1 MFVLYT
7 PLYTYGSDPS
17 GSVFVVP
24 NNQLEYFKI
33 GDHIKALGTK
43 TEETGRISVSYD
55 YTIIDI
61 KANDAYGI
69 NTTQITVKGTLPSNV
84 VFETLV
90 AAGYTSIQ
98 SRYDNSFIIDG
109 DVSDFFS
116 AGDLVKAKT
125 DENAQMT
132 YVVNSS
138 FYQSAFDQTYVMVNQ
153 EIATSV
159 GYNRLAPAWRGT
171 EDGEVM
177 WQIVDDPTCIKYGW
191 NTYNDI
197 TYKSIIQH

>member
-1 MFVLYT
+1 MGL
-7 PLYTYGSDPS
+7 L
-17 GSVFVVP
+17 
-24 NNQLEYFKI
+24 LI
-33 GDHIKALGTK
+33 LC
-43 TEETGRISVSYD
+43 
-55 YTIIDI
+55 
-61 KANDAYGI
+61 
-69 NTTQITVKGTLPSNV
+69 
-84 VFETLV
+84 
-90 AAGYTSIQ
+90 
-98 SRYDNSFIIDG
+98 
-109 DVSDFFS
+109 
-116 AGDLVKAKT
+116 DLVKAKT

-132 YVVNSS
+132 YVVNNS
-138 FYQSAFDQTYVMVNQ
+138 FYQSSFDQTYVMVNQ